1 MVQYQDIINKQ
12 DEIVTIANKIST
24 SDDIKE
30 ITQLDIQLEEDIK
43 ILKNL
48 KISRIMQKTRKGK
61 LI

>member
-12 DEIVTIANKIST
+12 DEIVTIVNKIST

-48 KISRIMQKTRKGK
+48 KISRITQKTRKGK

>member
-1 MVQYQDIINKQ
+1 MIQYQDIINKQ
-12 DEIVTIANKIST
+12 DEIVTIVNKIST

-48 KISRIMQKTRKGK
+48 KISRIMQKQEKVS
-61 LI
+61 

>member
-12 DEIVTIANKIST
+12 DEIVTIVNKIST

-48 KISRIMQKTRKGK
+48 KISRIMEKQEKVS
-61 LI
+61 

>member
-12 DEIVTIANKIST
+12 DEIVTIVHKISI

-30 ITQLDIQLEEDIK
+30 ITQLNVQLEEDIK

-48 KISRIMQKTRKGK
+48 KISRIMEKQEKVS
-61 LI
+61 

>member
-1 MVQYQDIINKQ
+1 MVQYKDIINKH
-12 DEIVTIANKIST
+12 DDIVTIVNKIST

-48 KISRIMQKTRKGK
+48 KISRIMEKQEKVS
-61 LI
+61 

>member
-12 DEIVTIANKIST
+12 DEIVTIVHKISI

-48 KISRIMQKTRKGK
+48 KIARITQKQEKVS
-61 LI
+61 

>member
-12 DEIVTIANKIST
+12 DEIVTIVNKIST

-30 ITQLDIQLEEDIK
+30 ITQLDIQLEEDIR

-48 KISRIMQKTRKGK
+48 KISRIMQKQEKVS
-61 LI
+61 

>member
-1 MVQYQDIINKQ
+1 MLVIRNKQ
-12 DEIVTIANKIST
+12 DEIVTIVNKIST

-48 KISRIMQKTRKGK
+48 KISRIMQKQEKVS
-61 LI
+61 

>member
-12 DEIVTIANKIST
+12 DEIVTIVNKIST

-48 KISRIMQKTRKGK
+48 KIARITQKQEKVS
-61 LI
+61 

>member
-12 DEIVTIANKIST
+12 DEIVTIVQKIST

-48 KISRIMQKTRKGK
+48 KISRIMEKQEKVS
-61 LI
+61 

>member
-12 DEIVTIANKIST
+12 DEIVTIVNKIST

-30 ITQLDIQLEEDIK
+30 ITQLGIQLEEDIK

-48 KISRIMQKTRKGK
+48 KISRIMEKQEKVS
-61 LI
+61 

>member
-12 DEIVTIANKIST
+12 DEIVAIVNKIST

-30 ITQLDIQLEEDIK
+30 ITQLDIQLEEGAK

-48 KISRIMQKTRKGK
+48 KISRIMQKQEKVS
-61 LI
+61 

>member
-12 DEIVTIANKIST
+12 DEIVTIVHKIST

-48 KISRIMQKTRKGK
+48 KISRIMEKQEKVS
-61 LI
+61 

>member
-12 DEIVTIANKIST
+12 DEIVTIVNKIST

-30 ITQLDIQLEEDIK
+30 ITQLGIQLEEDIK

-48 KISRIMQKTRKGK
+48 KISRIMQKQEKVS
-61 LI
+61 

>member
-12 DEIVTIANKIST
+12 DEIVAIVNKIST
-24 SDDIKE
+24 SDGIKE

-48 KISRIMQKTRKGK
+48 KISRITQKQEKVS
-61 LI
+61 

>member
-12 DEIVTIANKIST
+12 DEIITIVNKIST

-48 KISRIMQKTRKGK
+48 KISRIMQKQEKVS
-61 LI
+61 

>member
-12 DEIVTIANKIST
+12 DEIVAIVNKIST

-48 KISRIMQKTRKGK
+48 KISRITQKQEKVS
-61 LI
+61 